1 MLGKVES
8 RRRRGWQRM
17 RRLDGL
23 TNSVDTNLG
32 KLCEMVRDREAG
44 MLQSTGSLR
53 VGHDWASE
61 LNWNSISEP
70 SSWKTNLRWQ
80 HITKET
86 KQHISMYVVVVA
98 VYLAQSR
105 LILCDPVDCSLPGSS
120 VHGISWA
127 RILEWVATYMQL
139 KKWAKTN
146 LSFSDAFAEELM
158 LLNCG
163 VGEDSWESLGLQG
176 DPTSPS

>member
-1 MLGKVES
+1 
-8 RRRRGWQRM
+8 
-17 RRLDGL
+17 
-23 TNSVDTNLG
+23 
-32 KLCEMVRDREAG
+32 
-44 MLQSTGSLR
+44 
-53 VGHDWASE
+53 
-61 LNWNSISEP
+61 
-70 SSWKTNLRWQ
+70 
-80 HITKET
+80 
-86 KQHISMYVVVVA
+86 MYVGVVA

-163 VGEDSWESLGLQG
+163 VGEDSSESLGLQG